1 MPLLVVGVMAIVE
14 LGLLIS
20 NLQHVEF
27 ASRNGAIVAAKL
39 PRASLPIAPAAM
51 PVEITTA
58 VVAELQKMNP
68 AITSA
73 TIRQVYLEHTADPG
87 GAGPLLVP
95 ETITDG
101 ASLAPIPYLTVTD
114 PSAAPTLNAY
124 EYVRVTVFVDF
135 SDIAPNLLSTFCIDF
150 STAVVQQ
157 TSTMPY
163 LQP

>member
-1 MPLLVVGVMAIVE
+1 MILAMPLLVVGVMAIVE

-39 PRASLPIAPAAM
+39 PRASLPIAPAPM

-73 TIRQVYLEHTADPG
+73 TIRQIYLEHTADPG
-87 GAGPLLVP
+87 GAVSGAGALLF
-95 ETITDG
+95 D
-101 ASLAPIPYLTVTD
+101 L
-114 PSAAPTLNAY
+114 
-124 EYVRVTVFVDF
+124 
-135 SDIAPNLLSTFCIDF
+135 
-150 STAVVQQ
+150 
-157 TSTMPY
+157 
-163 LQP
+163 